1 MSSDDPSAPA
11 DTVALE
17 MLGTKWKPPIIVHLR
32 QTGADG
38 FGGLKTAL
46 EGVSNKVL
54 SENLSTL
61 VEREVLNKELIQESP
76 RRVEYTLTPA
86 GEELYELIQAT
97 ADWDR
102 EYVDSRGLPEV
113 LVVDDDPRQLELM
126 RAWLNSSYN
135 VTTVSSGDRARQALD
150 EDVDVA
156 IFDRY
161 LDDSS
166 AESLIEAG
174 ESAGVSPPVG
184 LLSSTDIS
192 VQMVELPAD
201 MLLSKPTSEAELTDA
216 VNRLYRMNEL
226 SPLARRVQAYDQR
239 LSFVRD
245 AQGPAVEATE
255 PYRRAT
261 ETHESLRQRWKE
273 NLNDQAAWRS
283 LEAADSIDELV
294 SEEGVQVSE

>member
-17 MLGTKWKPPIIVHLR
+17 MLGTKWKPPIIVHLQ

-46 EGVSNKVL
+46 DGVSNKVL
-54 SENLSTL
+54 SDNLSTL
-61 VEREVLNKELIQESP
+61 VEQEVLNKELIQESP

-97 ADWDR
+97 ADWDH

-113 LVVDDDPRQLELM
+113 LIVDDDPRQLELM

-216 VNRLYRMNEL
+216 VSRLYRMNEL
-226 SPLARRVQAYDQR
+226 SSLARRVQAYDQR